1 MNIQNEEY
9 PQVSKIH
16 PLKKKLLPK
25 KQTTE
30 YNAVSGNP
38 GSYQEGG
45 YRGLNRIIVK
55 GSLHVT
61 PQGIY
66 HIKYRII
73 DPVKGA
79 SKSKTKSTG
88 FRAKDNTKRKAEQY
102 MKDFFSELE
111 EQLNAVPVVEPEN
124 PLFSEC
130 VNAWLENKKCSVSES
145 TLKGYKIYANKHIIP
160 MLGDIRLR
168 DLTSIWER

>member
-1 MNIQNEEY
+1 MTNEGI

-38 GSYQEGG
+38 GSYQKGG

-73 DPVKGA
+73 DPVTGA

-102 MKDFFSELE
+102 EGFL
-111 EQLNAVPVVEPEN
+111 LRAGRTVERRASCGAGESASIA
-124 PLFSEC
+124 LCQSL
-130 VNAWLENKKCSVSES
+130 AGTAGALCS
-145 TLKGYKIYANKHIIP
+145 A
-160 MLGDIRLR
+160 
-168 DLTSIWER
+168 